1 MVPVILAVLGVV
13 ASLLQA
19 QTVTPKKTTGPG
31 VVVSERVEEQTT
43 ERRIPG
49 GSETVTRRSSERSEV
64 QEIRRRRSAELPP
77 AGTVRVPGAEAGT
90 SDAPPVSPQ
99 TPVPQPQPEFAIVPE
114 LVGLNRE
121 QAVAAIKEAH
131 LTLGVERLVAS
142 DRQGGTVIAQ
152 RPRAGM
158 RVPFDAQVH
167 LILAEAEAVTPP
179 PAPPEEPSSPN
190 EASGPPGP
198 SDQPE
203 QPANP
208 EPSPR
213 SYSLGPTEPLRP
225 VHSPQPPSVTV
236 RLVGTGT
243 AILVALLG
251 GAYFWSRK
259 YWKLPRS
266 ISFQP
271 HPDPGSSSVGSGLSF
286 VVESEVRFRCIADL
300 GRQRI
305 EGKVVSA

>member
-1 MVPVILAVLGVV
+1 MVPGILTVLGVV

-19 QTVTPKKTTGPG
+19 QTVTQKKTTGPG

-64 QEIRRRRSAELPP
+64 QEIRRRRSTELPP
-77 AGTVRVPGAEAGT
+77 AGAVEVSGGETGT
-90 SDAPPVSPQ
+90 SDAPSVNPES
-99 TPVPQPQPEFAIVPE
+99 PVPQRQPEFVIVPE
-114 LVGLNRE
+114 LLGLTRE
-121 QAVAAIKEAH
+121 QALLTIKETH
-131 LTLGVERLVAS
+131 LALGTERLVTSNRPA
-142 DRQGGTVIAQ
+142 GTVVEQ

-158 RVPFDAQVH
+158 RVSFGSQVH
-167 LILAEAEAVTPP
+167 LVLAEAEAATPP
-179 PAPPEEPSSPN
+179 SREPKPLD
-190 EASGPPGP
+190 AAGPPGP
-198 SDQPE
+198 SNQPGP
-203 QPANP
+203 PANP
-208 EPSPR
+208 EPPR
-213 SYSLGPTEPLRP
+213 RAYPLGPSEPLQP
-225 VHSPQPPSVTV
+225 VHPHERANV

-251 GAYFWSRK
+251 GAYFWSRR

-271 HPDPGSSSVGSGLSF
+271 HPDPGSFSIGSGLSF
-286 VVESEVRFRCIADL
+286 VVQSEVRFRCTADR

>member
-13 ASLLQA
+13 ANLLQA
-19 QTVTPKKTTGPG
+19 QTTTHKKTAGPG

-49 GSETVTRRSSERSEV
+49 GSETVTRRSIEKSEV

-77 AGTVRVPGAEAGT
+77 GGTVGVPGGETGT
-90 SDAPPVSPQ
+90 SDAPSVNPQ
-99 TPVPQPQPEFAIVPE
+99 SPVPQPQPEFAVVPE

-121 QAVAAIKEAH
+121 RAVETVKEAH
-131 LTLGVERLVAS
+131 LTLGIERLVTS
-142 DRQGGTVIAQ
+142 DRPAGTVIAQ

-158 RVPFDAQVH
+158 RVPFGAQVH
-167 LILAEAEAVTPP
+167 LVFAEAEAVTPP
-179 PAPPEEPSSPN
+179 PAPPEEPSPPN
-190 EASGPPGP
+190 EASGPLGP

-208 EPSPR
+208 ERSPR
-213 SYSLGPTEPLRP
+213 PYSLGPTEPLRP
-225 VHSPQPPSVTV
+225 VHSPQPPNVTV
-236 RLVGTGT
+236 RLVGTST

-271 HPDPGSSSVGSGLSF
+271 HPDPGSSSVSSGLSF
-286 VVESEVRFRCIADL
+286 VVESEVRFRCTADL